1 MRTVPN
7 LSVENA
13 QRKHVRSCVDCTH
26 TQGDRE
32 SGRVR
37 AKAKQS
43 KSKIIAGE
51 LSLEYF
57 ESHTEN
63 VENEK
68 RPSERQIRSGIHLS
82 LLLLYVCVLLFFSIF
97 FVCSPFFH
105 SRSRCTNHCSDCFDR
120 NSKRRQTEKMY
131 SGKNVQQNETTKD
144 QCEHYS
150 SSSYTVKNRLSFMR
164 RMCDVCSWCSRVV
177 SNAVVLVART
187 VSLSHST
194 VQCAVRHMQK
204 GNPTERSFAAA
215 SAHQMF

>member
-1 MRTVPN
+1 MCG
-7 LSVENA
+7 L
-13 QRKHVRSCVDCTH
+13 HTH

-32 SGRVR
+32 R
-37 AKAKQS
+37 AGEFELKQS
-43 KSKIIAGE
+43 KANRKS
-51 LSLEYF
+51 SP
-57 ESHTEN
+57 EN
-63 VENEK
+63 CLWSISNRIQKMWKTRKDRARYKYGAAFVWACC
-68 RPSERQIRSGIHLS
+68 
-82 LLLLYVCVLLFFSIF
+82 YCMCVCVVIFSIF

-144 QCEHYS
+144 QCEQYS

>member
-1 MRTVPN
+1 MYV
-7 LSVENA
+7 
-13 QRKHVRSCVDCTH
+13 HVWTAHTH
-26 TQGDRE
+26 TGRQRE

-63 VENEK
+63 VENEE
-68 RPSERQIRSGIHLS
+68 RPSEIQIRSGIRLS
-82 LLLLYVCVLLFFSIF
+82 LLLLYVCVCCYFFPYFLYVRRSSILALA
-97 FVCSPFFH
+97 VQTTAAIASIGIP
-105 SRSRCTNHCSDCFDR
+105 NGG
-120 NSKRRQTEKMY
+120 KRKKYIAE
-131 SGKNVQQNETTKD
+131 KNVQQNETTKD
-144 QCEHYS
+144 QCEQYS